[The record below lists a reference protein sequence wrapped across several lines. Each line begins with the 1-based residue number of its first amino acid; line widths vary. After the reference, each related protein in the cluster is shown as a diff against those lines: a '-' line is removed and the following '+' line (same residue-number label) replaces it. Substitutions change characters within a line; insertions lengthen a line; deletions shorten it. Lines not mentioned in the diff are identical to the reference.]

1 MIKLHKLFVFF
12 VTVAAFTTFTA
23 CSSSEETNGTDDSS
37 LTNAPQ
43 TEVYIGVDILNNY
56 QKVNGLTRAFNS
68 LSPIAEVQYFD
79 VKVDPRLGFN
89 VAPNKYVNV
98 MKNAKVYTDC
108 PYITLNKDKNFDYL
122 LSTDGSGL
130 RTLIAAGDTTTA
142 TVVNKLTKW
151 CGRTNPVSP
160 TVVEKNI
167 HVIWYL
173 AKSMENGWH
182 VNGLLTDKD
191 DIKAACDA
199 CKNEGFQEIT
209 FGENDGK
216 RQLTYQQLADYY
228 PAIYNIKPI
237 DPTLLV
243 DIHQQEHSSWGEIKT
258 SVHIKEAK
266 DVKVFLPVS
275 IDYTVE
281 GAESA
286 ALVRYFE
293 KYFEVQDLDA
303 AIGANVN
310 LTIERQATGITIN
323 ITGVTKELLKALE
336 RRYNDGLT
344 IEIHSYY
351 KLSDKEGKSDYIAP
365 VWSALKNSTV
375 TYDGDMKY
383 RITSA
388 FNSESVEN

>member
-1 MIKLHKLFVFF
+1 MIKLHKLFALFAA
-12 VTVAAFTTFTA
+12 VAAFTA
-23 CSSSEETNGTDDSS
+23 CSNSEEANGTDDSS
-37 LTNAPQ
+37 LANAPQ
-43 TEVYIGVDILNNY
+43 TEVYMGVDVLNNY
-56 QKVNGLTRAFNS
+56 QKVNAVTRAANP
-68 LSPIAEVQYFD
+68 LSPTADVKYFN

-89 VAPNKYVNV
+89 VAPNKYVIV
-98 MKNAKVYTDC
+98 MNNGKVYTDC
-108 PYITLNKDKNFDYL
+108 PYITINKDKNYDYL
-122 LSTDGSGL
+122 LSTNGSGL

-142 TVVNKLTKW
+142 TIVKKLTSW

-167 HVIWYL
+167 RVIWYL

-182 VNGLLTDKD
+182 VDGLLTDKD

-199 CKNEGFQEIT
+199 CKDEGFQEIT

-216 RQLTYQQLADYY
+216 MQLTYQQLADYY

-243 DIHQQEHSSWGEIKT
+243 DIHQQKHSSWGEIKT
-258 SVHIKEAK
+258 SLHIKEAK
-266 DVKVFLPVS
+266 DVKVFLPVG

-281 GAESA
+281 GVESA

-293 KYFEVQDLDA
+293 KYFEVQDYDA
-303 AIGANVN
+303 AIGANLK
-310 LTIERQATGITIN
+310 LTVERQSAGITIN
-323 ITGVTKELLKALE
+323 VTGVTKELLKALE

-351 KLSDKEGKSDYIAP
+351 KLSDKEGESDYIAP

-375 TYDGDMKY
+375 TYDGDVKY

>member
-1 MIKLHKLFVFF
+1 MIKLHKLFFLF
-12 VTVAAFTTFTA
+12 AAVAAFTA
-23 CSSSEETNGTDDSS
+23 CSSSEEANGTDDS
-37 LTNAPQ
+37 LLANAPQ
-43 TEVYIGVDILNNY
+43 TEVYMGVDVLNNY
-56 QKVNGLTRAFNS
+56 QKVNAVTRAANP
-68 LSPIAEVQYFD
+68 LSPTANVNYFN

-89 VAPNKYVNV
+89 VAPNKYVRV
-98 MKNAKVYTDC
+98 MNNGKVYTDC
-108 PYITLNKDKNFDYL
+108 PYITINKDKNFDYL
-122 LSTDGSGL
+122 LSTNGSGL

-142 TVVNKLTKW
+142 TIVKKLTSW

-167 HVIWYL
+167 RVIWYL

-182 VNGLLTDKD
+182 VDGLLTDKD

-199 CKNEGFQEIT
+199 CKDEGFQEIT

-216 RQLTYQQLADYY
+216 MQLTYQQLTDYY

-243 DIHQQEHSSWGEIKT
+243 DIHQQKHSSWGEIKT

-266 DVKVFLPVS
+266 DVKVFLPVG

-281 GAESA
+281 GVESA

-293 KYFEVQDLDA
+293 KYFEVQDYDA
-303 AIGANVN
+303 TIGANVK
-310 LTIERQATGITIN
+310 LTVERQPAGITIN

-351 KLSDKEGKSDYIAP
+351 KLSDKNGESDYIAP

-375 TYDGDMKY
+375 TYDGDVNY

>member
-1 MIKLHKLFVFF
+1 MIKLHKLFFLF
-12 VTVAAFTTFTA
+12 AAVAAFTA
-23 CSSSEETNGTDDSS
+23 CSNSEDVNGTDDSS

-43 TEVYIGVDILNNY
+43 TEVYMGVDVLNNY
-56 QKVNGLTRAFNS
+56 QKVNAVTRAANP
-68 LSPIAEVQYFD
+68 LSPTADVKYFN

-89 VAPNKYVNV
+89 VAPNKYVIV
-98 MKNAKVYTDC
+98 MNNGKVYTDC
-108 PYITLNKDKNFDYL
+108 PYITINKDKNYDYL
-122 LSTDGSGL
+122 LSTNGSGL

-142 TVVNKLTKW
+142 TIVKKLTSW

-167 HVIWYL
+167 RVIWYL

-182 VNGLLTDKD
+182 VDGLLTDKD

-199 CKNEGFQEIT
+199 CKDEGFQEIT

-216 RQLTYQQLADYY
+216 IQLTYQQLADYY

-243 DIHQQEHSSWGEIKT
+243 DIHQQKHSSWGEIKT
-258 SVHIKEAK
+258 SLHIKEAK
-266 DVKVFLPVS
+266 DVKVFLPVG

-281 GAESA
+281 GVESA

-293 KYFEVQDLDA
+293 KYFEVQDYDA
-303 AIGANVN
+303 AIGANVK
-310 LTIERQATGITIN
+310 LTVERQAAGITIN
-323 ITGVTKELLKALE
+323 VTGVTKELLKALE

-351 KLSDKEGKSDYIAP
+351 KLSDKEGESDYIAP

-375 TYDGDMKY
+375 TYDGNVKY
-383 RITSA
+383 RVTSA

>member
-1 MIKLHKLFVFF
+1 MIKLHKLFALFA
-12 VTVAAFTTFTA
+12 TVAAFTA
-23 CSSSEETNGTDDSS
+23 CSSSEEANGTDDS
-37 LTNAPQ
+37 LLANAPQ
-43 TEVYIGVDILNNY
+43 TEVYMGVDVLNNY
-56 QKVNGLTRAFNS
+56 QKVNAVTRAANP
-68 LSPIAEVQYFD
+68 LSPTANVNYFN

-89 VAPNKYVNV
+89 VAPNKYVEV
-98 MKNAKVYTDC
+98 MNNGKVYTDC
-108 PYITLNKDKNFDYL
+108 PYITINKDKNFDYL
-122 LSTDGSGL
+122 LSTNGSGL

-142 TVVNKLTKW
+142 TIVKKLTKW

-167 HVIWYL
+167 RVIWYL

-182 VNGLLTDKD
+182 VDGLLTDKD

-199 CKNEGFQEIT
+199 CKDEDFQEIT
-209 FGENDGK
+209 FGENEGK
-216 RQLTYQQLADYY
+216 TQLTYQQLADYY

-243 DIHQQEHSSWGEIKT
+243 DIHQQKHSSWGEIKT
-258 SVHIKEAK
+258 SLHIKEAK
-266 DVKVFLPVS
+266 DVKVFLPVG

-281 GAESA
+281 GVESA

-293 KYFEVQDLDA
+293 KYFEVQDYDA
-303 AIGANVN
+303 TIGANVK
-310 LTIERQATGITIN
+310 LTVERQPAGITIN
-323 ITGVTKELLKALE
+323 VTGVTKELLKALE

-351 KLSDKEGKSDYIAP
+351 KLSDKEGENDYIAP

-375 TYDGDMKY
+375 TYDGDVKY

>member
-1 MIKLHKLFVFF
+1 MIKLHKLFVLFAA
-12 VTVAAFTTFTA
+12 VAAFTA
-23 CSSSEETNGTDDSS
+23 CSSSEDANGTDDSS

-43 TEVYIGVDILNNY
+43 TEVYMGVDVLNNY
-56 QKVNGLTRAFNS
+56 QKVNAVTRDANP
-68 LSPIAEVQYFD
+68 LSPTADVNYFN

-89 VAPNKYVNV
+89 VAPNKYVRV
-98 MKNAKVYTDC
+98 MNNGKVYTDC
-108 PYITLNKDKNFDYL
+108 PYIIINKDKNYEYL
-122 LSTDGSGL
+122 LSTNGSGL
-130 RTLIAAGDTTTA
+130 RTLVAAGDTTTA
-142 TVVNKLTKW
+142 TTVKKLTSW

-167 HVIWYL
+167 RVIWYL

-182 VNGLLTDKD
+182 VDGLLTDKD

-199 CKNEGFQEIT
+199 CKDEGFQEIT

-216 RQLTYQQLADYY
+216 MQLTYQQLADYY

-243 DIHQQEHSSWGEIKT
+243 DIHQQKHSSWGEIKT
-258 SVHIKEAK
+258 SLHIKEAK
-266 DVKVFLPVS
+266 DVKVFLPVG
-275 IDYTVE
+275 IGYTVE
-281 GAESA
+281 GVESA

-293 KYFEVQDLDA
+293 KYFEVQDYDA
-303 AIGANVN
+303 AIGANVK
-310 LTIERQATGITIN
+310 LTVERQPAGITIN
-323 ITGVTKELLKALE
+323 VTGVTKELLKALE

-351 KLSDKEGKSDYIAP
+351 KLSDKNGESDYIAP

-375 TYDGDMKY
+375 TYDGDVKY

>member
-1 MIKLHKLFVFF
+1 VF
-12 VTVAAFTTFTA
+12 
-23 CSSSEETNGTDDSS
+23 
-37 LTNAPQ
+37 Q
-43 TEVYIGVDILNNY
+43 IL
-56 QKVNGLTRAFNS
+56 

-108 PYITLNKDKNFDYL
+108 PYITLNKDKNFDFL

-375 TYDGDMKY
+375 TYDGVIK
-383 RITSA
+383 ITH
-388 FNSESVEN
+388 FG

>member
-1 MIKLHKLFVFF
+1 MIKLHKLFVLFAA
-12 VTVAAFTTFTA
+12 VAAFTA
-23 CSSSEETNGTDDSS
+23 CSNSEDVNGTDDSS
-37 LTNAPQ
+37 LANAPQ
-43 TEVYIGVDILNNY
+43 TEVYMGVDVLNNY
-56 QKVNGLTRAFNS
+56 QKVNAVTRAANP
-68 LSPIAEVQYFD
+68 LSPTADVNYFN

-89 VAPNKYVNV
+89 VAPNKYVIV
-98 MKNAKVYTDC
+98 MNNGKVYTDC
-108 PYITLNKDKNFDYL
+108 PYITINKDKNYDYL
-122 LSTDGSGL
+122 LSTNGSGL

-142 TVVNKLTKW
+142 TIVKKLTSW

-167 HVIWYL
+167 RVIWYL

-182 VNGLLTDKD
+182 VDGLLTDKD

-199 CKNEGFQEIT
+199 CKDEGFQEIT

-216 RQLTYQQLADYY
+216 IQLTYQQLADYY

-258 SVHIKEAK
+258 SLHIKEAK
-266 DVKVFLPVS
+266 DVKVFLPVG

-281 GAESA
+281 GVESA

-293 KYFEVQDLDA
+293 KYFEVQDYDA
-303 AIGANVN
+303 AIGANVK
-310 LTIERQATGITIN
+310 LTVERQSAGITIN
-323 ITGVTKELLKALE
+323 VTGVTKELLKALE

-351 KLSDKEGKSDYIAP
+351 KLSDKEGESDYIAP

-375 TYDGDMKY
+375 TYDGDVKY

-388 FNSESVEN
+388 FNNESVEN

>member
-1 MIKLHKLFVFF
+1 MIKLHKLFALFAA
-12 VTVAAFTTFTA
+12 VAAFTA
-23 CSSSEETNGTDDSS
+23 CSNSEDVNGTDDSS

-43 TEVYIGVDILNNY
+43 TEVYMGVDVLNNY
-56 QKVNGLTRAFNS
+56 QKVNAVTRAANP
-68 LSPIAEVQYFD
+68 LSPTADVTYFN
-79 VKVDPRLGFN
+79 VKVDPRLGFS
-89 VAPNKYVNV
+89 VAPNKYVRV
-98 MKNAKVYTDC
+98 MNNGKVYTDC
-108 PYITLNKDKNFDYL
+108 PYITINKDKNYDYL
-122 LSTDGSGL
+122 LSTNGSGL

-142 TVVNKLTKW
+142 TVVKKLTSW

-167 HVIWYL
+167 RVIWYL

-182 VNGLLTDKD
+182 VDGLLTDKD

-199 CKNEGFQEIT
+199 CKDEGFQEIT

-216 RQLTYQQLADYY
+216 MQLTYQQLADYY

-243 DIHQQEHSSWGEIKT
+243 DIHQQKHSSWGEIKT
-258 SVHIKEAK
+258 SLHIKEAK
-266 DVKVFLPVS
+266 DVKVFLPVG

-281 GAESA
+281 GVESA

-293 KYFEVQDLDA
+293 KYFELQDYDA
-303 AIGANVN
+303 TIGADVK
-310 LTIERQATGITIN
+310 LTVERQSAGITIN
-323 ITGVTKELLKALE
+323 VTGVTKELLKALE

-351 KLSDKEGKSDYIAP
+351 KLSDKEGESDYIAP

-375 TYDGDMKY
+375 TYDGDVKY
-383 RITSA
+383 RVTSA
-388 FNSESVEN
+388 FNNESVEN

>member
-1 MIKLHKLFVFF
+1 MIKLHKLLALFAA
-12 VTVAAFTTFTA
+12 VAAFTA
-23 CSSSEETNGTDDSS
+23 CSSSEDVNGTDDSS

-43 TEVYIGVDILNNY
+43 TEVYMGVDVLNNY
-56 QKVNGLTRAFNS
+56 QKVNAVTRAANP
-68 LSPIAEVQYFD
+68 LSPTADVTYFN

-89 VAPNKYVNV
+89 VAPNNYVRVVN
-98 MKNAKVYTDC
+98 NGKVYTDC
-108 PYITLNKDKNFDYL
+108 PYITINKDKNYDYL
-122 LSTDGSGL
+122 LSTNGSGL
-130 RTLIAAGDTTTA
+130 RPLIAAGDTTTA
-142 TVVNKLTKW
+142 TIVKKLTSW

-167 HVIWYL
+167 RVIWYL

-182 VNGLLTDKD
+182 VDGLLTDKD

-199 CKNEGFQEIT
+199 CKDEGFQEIT

-216 RQLTYQQLADYY
+216 MQLTYQQLADYY

-243 DIHQQEHSSWGEIKT
+243 DIHQQKHSSWGEIKT
-258 SVHIKEAK
+258 SLHIKEAK
-266 DVKVFLPVS
+266 DVKVFLPVG

-281 GAESA
+281 GVESA

-293 KYFEVQDLDA
+293 KYFEVQDYDA
-303 AIGANVN
+303 AIGANVK
-310 LTIERQATGITIN
+310 LTVERQPAGITIN
-323 ITGVTKELLKALE
+323 VTGVTKELLKALE

-351 KLSDKEGKSDYIAP
+351 KLSDKNGESDYIAP

-375 TYDGDMKY
+375 TYDGDVKY

>member
-1 MIKLHKLFVFF
+1 MIKLHKLFVLFAA
-12 VTVAAFTTFTA
+12 VAAFTA
-23 CSSSEETNGTDDSS
+23 CSSSEEANGTDDSS

-43 TEVYIGVDILNNY
+43 TEVYMGVDVLNNY
-56 QKVNGLTRAFNS
+56 QKVNAVTRAVNP
-68 LSPIAEVQYFD
+68 LSPTADVTYFN

-89 VAPNKYVNV
+89 VAPNKYVRV
-98 MKNAKVYTDC
+98 MNNGKVYTDC
-108 PYITLNKDKNFDYL
+108 PYITINKDKNYDYL
-122 LSTDGSGL
+122 LSTNGSGL

-142 TVVNKLTKW
+142 TIVKKLTSW

-167 HVIWYL
+167 RVIWYL

-182 VNGLLTDKD
+182 VDGLLTDKD

-199 CKNEGFQEIT
+199 CKDEGFQEIT

-216 RQLTYQQLADYY
+216 MQLTYQQLADYY

-243 DIHQQEHSSWGEIKT
+243 DIHQQKHSSWGEIKT
-258 SVHIKEAK
+258 SLHIKEAK
-266 DVKVFLPVS
+266 DVKVFLPVG

-281 GAESA
+281 GVESA

-293 KYFEVQDLDA
+293 KYFEVQDYDA
-303 AIGANVN
+303 AIGANVK
-310 LTIERQATGITIN
+310 LTVERQAAGITIN
-323 ITGVTKELLKALE
+323 VTGVTKELLKALE

-351 KLSDKEGKSDYIAP
+351 KLSDKEGESGYIAP

-375 TYDGDMKY
+375 TYDGNVKY

-388 FNSESVEN
+388 FNNESVEN

>member
-1 MIKLHKLFVFF
+1 MIKLHKLFVLFSA
-12 VTVAAFTTFTA
+12 VAAFTA
-23 CSSSEETNGTDDSS
+23 CSSSEEANGTDDS
-37 LTNAPQ
+37 LLANAPQ
-43 TEVYIGVDILNNY
+43 TEVYMGVDVLNNY
-56 QKVNGLTRAFNS
+56 QKVNAVTRAANP
-68 LSPIAEVQYFD
+68 LSPTANVNYFN

-89 VAPNKYVNV
+89 VAPNKYVGV
-98 MKNAKVYTDC
+98 MNNGKVYTDC
-108 PYITLNKDKNFDYL
+108 PYITINKDKNFDYL
-122 LSTDGSGL
+122 LSTNGSGL

-142 TVVNKLTKW
+142 TIVKKLTSW

-167 HVIWYL
+167 RVIWYL

-182 VNGLLTDKD
+182 VDGLLTDKD

-199 CKNEGFQEIT
+199 CKDEGFQEIT

-216 RQLTYQQLADYY
+216 MQLTYQQLADYY

-243 DIHQQEHSSWGEIKT
+243 DIHQQKHYSWGEIKT
-258 SVHIKEAK
+258 SLHIKEAK
-266 DVKVFLPVS
+266 DVKVFLPVG

-281 GAESA
+281 GVESA

-293 KYFEVQDLDA
+293 KYFEVQDYDA
-303 AIGANVN
+303 TIGANVK
-310 LTIERQATGITIN
+310 LTVERQAAGITIN
-323 ITGVTKELLKALE
+323 VTGVTKELLKALE

-351 KLSDKEGKSDYIAP
+351 KLSDKNGESDYIVP

-375 TYDGDMKY
+375 TYDGDVKY

>member
-1 MIKLHKLFVFF
+1 MIKLHKLFILFAA
-12 VTVAAFTTFTA
+12 VAAFTA
-23 CSSSEETNGTDDSS
+23 CSNSEDVNGTDDSS

-43 TEVYIGVDILNNY
+43 TEVYMGVDVLNNY
-56 QKVNGLTRAFNS
+56 QKVNAVTRAANP
-68 LSPIAEVQYFD
+68 LSPTADVKYFN

-89 VAPNKYVNV
+89 VAPNKYVIV
-98 MKNAKVYTDC
+98 MNNGKVYTDC
-108 PYITLNKDKNFDYL
+108 PYITINKDKNYDYL
-122 LSTDGSGL
+122 LSTNGSGL

-142 TVVNKLTKW
+142 TIVKKLTSW

-167 HVIWYL
+167 RVIWYL

-182 VNGLLTDKD
+182 VDGLLTDKD

-199 CKNEGFQEIT
+199 CKDEGFQEIT

-216 RQLTYQQLADYY
+216 IQLTYQQLADYY

-243 DIHQQEHSSWGEIKT
+243 DIHQQKHSSWGEIKT
-258 SVHIKEAK
+258 SLHIKEAK
-266 DVKVFLPVS
+266 DVKVFLPVG
-275 IDYTVE
+275 IGYTVE
-281 GAESA
+281 GVESA

-293 KYFEVQDLDA
+293 KYFEVQDYDA
-303 AIGANVN
+303 AIGANVK
-310 LTIERQATGITIN
+310 LTVERQSAGITIN
-323 ITGVTKELLKALE
+323 VTGVTKELLKALE

-351 KLSDKEGKSDYIAP
+351 KLSDKEGESDYIAP

-375 TYDGDMKY
+375 TYDGDVKY

-388 FNSESVEN
+388 FNNESVEN